1 MQNDALK
8 NQFGWGARSIQ
19 RETSKGGKRQLPVRT
34 GLAGDEVD
42 WGGWGGACQGGRSW
56 LGGLVSP
63 PHPAWVSAFSLL
75 LVND

>member
-42 WGGWGGACQGGRSW
+42 WGGWGGRVREVDLGWGACC
-56 LGGLVSP
+56 P
-63 PHPAWVSAFSLL
+63 PHTQHGSQHSLFS
-75 LVND
+75 

>member
-42 WGGWGGACQGGRSW
+42 WGGLGGACQGGRS
-56 LGGLVSP
+56 
-63 PHPAWVSAFSLL
+63 
-75 LVND
+75 